1 MYSVRQE
8 DFPGGVAAAFPQAED
23 SIDHGIVSGM
33 TATDAQKISS
43 LKHAAP
49 ALWRGCVFDVHIG
62 LIRGKT
68 IWLIY
73 NIKTH

>member
-1 MYSVRQE
+1 MRFAEHYCIVYGWKVSE
-8 DFPGGVAAAFPQAED
+8 EGVAAALPQAED
-23 SIDHGIVSGM
+23 IIDNGIVSGM

-68 IWLIY
+68 I
-73 NIKTH
+73 